1 MLINREKALEAAIN
15 VRAANAGNFERSGAV
30 WEAYDKAALDCHE
43 ALRALPVSDG
53 VTGEMVAAAGKKWQS
68 MCGYAGDI
76 EKPMRAA
83 LESALGA
90 TVSDGWEDKSLDKLD
105 AWRFNVMLECQG
117 GDGKCVI
124 GGAVLNLNDLLAILD
139 FVSDRCP
146 LPAPPT
152 IE

>member
-1 MLINREKALEAAIN
+1 MLIKLDDAIAAVGN
-15 VRAANAGNFERSGAV
+15 DGYLNPEFPYDRARMDMV
-30 WEAYDKAALDCHE
+30 K

-53 VTGEMVAAAGKKWQS
+53 
-68 MCGYAGDI
+68 
-76 EKPMRAA
+76 
-83 LESALGA
+83 
-90 TVSDGWEDKSLDKLD
+90 WEDIATDKMD

-117 GDGKCVI
+117 GNGECVI
-124 GGAVLNLNDLLAILD
+124 GGAELNLNDLLAILD